1 MRLDINATQSQS
13 FTFIANRSDIS
24 GAYAHARIHTH
35 TYHCTLMTSHLHP
48 QFFTLAHAKDPSQMS
63 VTHAHTRS
71 MWAFH
76 VYIICAQKTLV
87 VLMFSACDRP
97 HTCTAAAHTH
107 THTRIRARGAFKRR
121 ARAGDDA
128 KLPQHTTHR
137 TQHHSTYYCRR
148 PTRLGS
154 NTNKTTATGAYGDR
168 ERNTQFAVC
177 YETERCTTR
186 AKPSNRSSGK
196 NRRVGRVDSISICL
210 DGGVKTREASSGNG
224 ERNVCKC
231 GALSA
236 CMVDSLKKTVGSS
249 GAQCCYFY
257 SFQIVYGNR
266 NVIYNL
272 WWMLGIV
279 CGFVYLWFKALLF
292 RHGDEMCT
300 IKMEFVSFL

>member
-1 MRLDINATQSQS
+1 MVPIQMQSRMRLDINATQSQS

-35 TYHCTLMTSHLHP
+35 TYHCTLMTSHMHP
-48 QFFTLAHAKDPSQMS
+48 QFFTLAYAIRIRRKCLS
-63 VTHAHTRS
+63 
-71 MWAFH
+71 
-76 VYIICAQKTLV
+76 
-87 VLMFSACDRP
+87 
-97 HTCTAAAHTH
+97 HTH
-107 THTRIRARGAFKRR
+107 THAQCEHSKCILFVHRKHWLYSCSQRAIGHTHAQLHIHTRTRIRARGAFKPR

-257 SFQIVYGNR
+257 SFQIFRQIVYGNR

-279 CGFVYLWFKALLF
+279 CGFVYL
-292 RHGDEMCT
+292 
-300 IKMEFVSFL
+300 